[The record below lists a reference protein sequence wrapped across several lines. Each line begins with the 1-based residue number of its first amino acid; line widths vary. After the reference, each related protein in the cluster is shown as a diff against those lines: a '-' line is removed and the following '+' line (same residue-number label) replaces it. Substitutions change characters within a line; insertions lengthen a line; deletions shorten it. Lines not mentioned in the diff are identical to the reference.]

1 MSLAEVHHSLDV
13 LMIDWLRFL
22 LMMFYAPLRGMRGM
36 RDRGS
41 LAPVAVIAFLGQLAF
56 NVITRKFAGLPTIGS
71 GGSIYSE
78 LFEAA
83 KFVVLVAAVLVP
95 ILTLVAN
102 LFERRG
108 SFRVVIT
115 QEYAP
120 VAATM
125 FYVLTA
131 ANVFTIIVAALLHYS
146 GIQDAQV
153 ASMIQHQDQTRAI
166 LPADQQFQAA
176 ADMLFSNPALLAQQL
191 FVMPRLVFFGAGIVL
206 GVKDAFRMSLIRAF
220 GVTVIGCFASIF
232 FGSIAESLL
241 AGLPRSPFLLFLLF
255 VLLRGYFNDIV
266 GSHRARAAFRQNLES
281 ATLNPADSSAHYN
294 LGLIHQSR
302 GEYDQARER
311 FERALQI
318 DAEEIDASYQLGRI
332 ARQQKRYAD
341 AIQNFEHVV
350 TRNQAHSQYEVW
362 REVAATY
369 IAAGQFEDARTALEQ
384 FLEHRPSDPEGL
396 YLMGRAHAGL
406 GHKREATSLMQ
417 ACIEA
422 VKTAP
427 AYKYRASKRWLN
439 EAQQFIKSSQ

>member
-1 MSLAEVHHSLDV
+1 
-13 LMIDWLRFL
+13 MIDWLRFL
-22 LMMFYAPLRGMRGM
+22 LMIFYAPMRGMRGM

-41 LAPVAVIAFLGQLAF
+41 LAPVAIIALLSQFAFGLIVKRFAGAGVAAVPEFFHAAKIIAVIA
-56 NVITRKFAGLPTIGS
+56 I
-71 GGSIYSE
+71 
-78 LFEAA
+78 
-83 KFVVLVAAVLVP
+83 VLVP

-102 LFERRG
+102 IFDRRG
-108 SFRVVIT
+108 SFRVVLT

-120 VAATM
+120 LAATI
-125 FYVLTA
+125 FYVITA
-131 ANVFTIIVAALLHYS
+131 ANIFTILIASLLHYS
-146 GIQDAQV
+146 GIQAQYV
-153 ASMIQHQDQTRAI
+153 VYMIQH
-166 LPADQQFQAA
+166 ADQSRAMMPEGLRFSDV
-176 ADMLFSNPALLAQQL
+176 ADQLQNPVMLSYSLLSFSQRGFLA
-191 FVMPRLVFFGAGIVL
+191 L
-206 GVKDAFRMSLIRAF
+206 GVILAVKETFRMSALRAF
-220 GVTVIGCFASIF
+220 AVILVACGASLFVAPFVLALLSGVLG
-232 FGSIAESLL
+232 
-241 AGLPRSPFLLFLLF
+241 SPFLLFLLF
-255 VLLRGYFNDIV
+255 MLLRGYFSDIM
-266 GSHRARAAFRQNLES
+266 GTQRAKAAFKQNLES
-281 ATLNPADSSAHYN
+281 ATLNPADASAHYN

-302 GEYDQARER
+302 GELQAARER

-318 DAEEIDASYQLGRI
+318 DPEEIDASYQLGRI
-332 ARQQKRYAD
+332 ARQEKRYAD

-350 TRNQAHSQYEVW
+350 TRNPAHSQHEVW